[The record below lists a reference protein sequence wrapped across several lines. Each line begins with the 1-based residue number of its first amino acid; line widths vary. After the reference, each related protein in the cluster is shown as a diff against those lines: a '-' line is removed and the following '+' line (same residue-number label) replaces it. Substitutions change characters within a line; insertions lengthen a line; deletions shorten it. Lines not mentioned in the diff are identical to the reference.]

1 LSLVA
6 QRFRLRR
13 PKPTAGGR
21 EAPSEHTASTFLPFA
36 ILRVTLN
43 NMNAEAIQAL
53 LRRQPF
59 EPFELRMSNGE
70 VHQIRH
76 PENAAL
82 GRTRLAIMY
91 PDTETDR
98 MVICDLQH
106 INTVEATRPG

>member
-1 LSLVA
+1 
-6 QRFRLRR
+6 
-13 PKPTAGGR
+13 
-21 EAPSEHTASTFLPFA
+21 
-36 ILRVTLN
+36 
-43 NMNAEAIQAL
+43 MNAEAIQAL

-106 INTVEATRPG
+106 INTVEATRPA